1 MAESKEEQR
10 VAQWKEPRCRAEDGV
25 AAATRL
31 RATSRL
37 YAAAERVHAAHLAA
51 NAEAAQSHAVHIA
64 GLGDKNNSNSSS
76 SSSSNNH
83 RNHQRRHH
91 RGDSGGESEGGDGD
105 IVGSD
110 ANGFAKDSSNSR
122 SVRLDLSACSFPCI
136 GNGSGVSNL
145 PPRSPLRLSS
155 SVDSDRLGGVALVT
169 ASTHSRAT
177 VAHIGGGKASPARA
191 EAQAVAAASSS
202 SLARIPSSQHKQQVP
217 SQRAPSRGEDTGV
230 NSVKDNRGNK
240 HARGMFE
247 GSEYRVRPV
256 PRGLF

>member
-1 MAESKEEQR
+1 

-25 AAATRL
+25 AAAARL

-64 GLGDKNNSNSSS
+64 ALGDNNNNSSS
-76 SSSSNNH
+76 SSSCNNH
-83 RNHQRRHH
+83 RNHQRRH
-91 RGDSGGESEGGDGD
+91 RGSCDGESEGGGGD
-105 IVGSD
+105 IVGSG
-110 ANGFAKDSSNSR
+110 ANGFVKDSSNSR

-155 SVDSDRLGGVALVT
+155 SVGSDRLGGVALLT
-169 ASTHSRAT
+169 ASTHSRAA
-177 VAHIGGGKASPARA
+177 VASIGGGRASPAQVQA

-202 SLARIPSSQHKQQVP
+202 SLARIPSSQHKQKVP
-217 SQRAPSRGEDTGV
+217 SQRAPSRGEDAGV
-230 NSVKDNRGNK
+230 ISVKGNRGNK

>member
-25 AAATRL
+25 AAAARL

-64 GLGDKNNSNSSS
+64 ALGDNNN
-76 SSSSNNH
+76 NNH
-83 RNHQRRHH
+83 RNHQRWH